1 MAKAKK
7 KAATASADTETHD
20 AETGELPVSLPA
32 LSSENKKLEINGK
45 TITLKKTVNRV
56 LLRHNVGQTV
66 FINILTPVRV
76 GKEIKGST
84 MAPAKL
90 VTVIEQTTGQEMD
103 YIVSAV
109 VEGLLQ
115 DNYPK
120 NGYVGL
126 SFAIYKE
133 PKAAGKRYNNFS
145 LAEIDVK

>member
-1 MAKAKK
+1 MAGKKK
-7 KAATASADTETHD
+7 KAVGPVTDAPDTET
-20 AETGELPVSLPA
+20 GEIAFAPPA
-32 LSSENKKLEINGK
+32 LTSSAPKIELNGK
-45 TITLKKTVNRV
+45 TITLKKMVNRV
-56 LLRHNVGQTV
+56 LLRHGVGQTV
-66 FINILTPVRV
+66 YVKVQGPVRV

-109 VEGLLQ
+109 VEGLWT

-120 NGYVGL
+120 NEFVGK

-133 PKAAGKRYNNFS
+133 PKAPGKRYNNFS
-145 LAEIDVK
+145 IAEVDVKG